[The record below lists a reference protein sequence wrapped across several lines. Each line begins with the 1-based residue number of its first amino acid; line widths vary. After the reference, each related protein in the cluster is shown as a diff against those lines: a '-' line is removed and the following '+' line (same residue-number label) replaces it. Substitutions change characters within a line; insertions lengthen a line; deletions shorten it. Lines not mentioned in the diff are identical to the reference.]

1 MRSFLTSVV
10 SLFTFTFVSQLSSV
24 EAFAQC
30 YYPDGSIPTDWIW
43 EPCTGAQYSSCCVP
57 SEGDICQP
65 DGLCY
70 YPQDDLTYRG
80 TCTDRTWQ
88 DPSCNADI
96 CVNGFETT
104 WNWAIQCDNPNGSDT
119 WACGTVDPDG
129 THEPPDNITCPSP
142 DSAQTAFVTT
152 QTTTSV
158 GLYTP
163 PPTVNT
169 KIYSVYTSQYT
180 ATLTADELSTTLT
193 TTYASTFTSKIDA
206 VAATSGTNIPIA
218 ISTNTSSSDGKGG
231 VTLSIG
237 ALVGIIILVI
247 VLLTLG
253 LGTAV
258 IIRNKRLKKKEDAIR
273 LNSAVEQPPPNGPVG
288 RDQVYPYE
296 VAANEVHGGKYGDY
310 SGAKVEAY
318 EIGDQGVYGGGGEKG
333 EVRSPAPAYSVAAMP
348 VELDG
353 SPGVYASSRG
363 EGRPYGRY

>member
-1 MRSFLTSVV
+1 MY
-10 SLFTFTFVSQLSSV
+10 LS
-24 EAFAQC
+24 
-30 YYPDGSIPTDWIW
+30 
-43 EPCTGAQYSSCCVP
+43 
-57 SEGDICQP
+57 
-65 DGLCY
+65 
-70 YPQDDLTYRG
+70 
-80 TCTDRTWQ
+80 
-88 DPSCNADI
+88 NA
-96 CVNGFETT
+96 GFETT

-206 VAATSGTNIPIA
+206 VAATSGTKIPIA
-218 ISTNTSSSDGKGG
+218 ISTTTSSSADGKGG

-310 SGAKVEAY
+310 SGAKVEAF
-318 EIGDQGVYGGGGEKG
+318 EIGDHGVYGGGGEKG

-363 EGRPYGRY
+363 ESRPYGRY